1 MLISLFLIFLLTI
14 GGLGLT
20 YLFAEDE
27 SLLWR
32 LCAGSVVGS
41 IVFGLVCFL
50 AACLFGFSVP
60 TVLIS
65 IAASLAPLII
75 FARPRNR
82 ANLLATW
89 QKAKTNLEGAN
100 LEKILSVAYYVA
112 ILSVLWWFF
121 DRAIFVTK
129 EGIFTGGSHNL
140 GDLPFHLGAIFSFT
154 EGQNFPP
161 ENPSYAFAKFS
172 YPFITD
178 LIAAGFIRLGASV
191 RGAIYMQDVCLGFSL
206 FVLLEKF
213 TFKFTA
219 SRLAGKIA
227 PLLLMFSGGLGFMIF
242 FNNYGEQGKGFFDFI
257 FNLPADYTIHD
268 KGIRWGNA
276 LTTLFLTQRSI
287 LLGMPL
293 TLIVLQ
299 KLWEVFASENTEQI
313 YGDER
318 DLPSRN
324 KFYVFGFPVSIFIV
338 GLLAG
343 TLPLIHAHSLAALF
357 VIAAFLFFFRLD
369 KWREWIVFGLGVS
382 FIAVPELLWIVTGS
396 ATRLTEFVD
405 WNFGWDKRDEDFF
418 VFWAKNL
425 GFFTPLLLIGLYPIF
440 AQRRKEIERRASA
453 KENGFNESGRQS
465 KIVARED
472 DKTQPIGLGTRH
484 LLFYLPFIF
493 LFVVTNIV
501 KLAPWE
507 WDNIKVLIYWFIG
520 SIPFVALVLA
530 KLWEKNLVLKTVA
543 AACLILLTASGVIDV
558 WRVMSKQ
565 INYNVFSKNSVA
577 IAEEI
582 KQKTQ
587 PNALFL
593 NAPTYN
599 SAVVLSGRRS
609 LMRYNGHLS
618 SYGID
623 YGPREDEVKQI
634 YEGSPLADN
643 LLQKNNIEYVIVS
656 PEERGNLTVN
666 EDFFKKFPV
675 VAEIGQ
681 HKIYQVKK

>member
-14 GGLGLT
+14 SGLALT
-20 YLFAEDE
+20 YLFADDE

-41 IVFGLVCFL
+41 AVFGLVCFL
-50 AACLFGFSVP
+50 AACLFGFTVP

-65 IAASLAPLII
+65 VVLSLAPLIL
-75 FARPRNR
+75 FVRPQNR

-89 QKAKTNLEGAN
+89 QKAKTNLDGAN
-100 LEKILSVAYYVA
+100 LEKILSVAYYLGVFA
-112 ILSVLWWFF
+112 VMWWFF
-121 DRAIFVTK
+121 DRAMVVTK

-140 GDLPFHLGAIFSFT
+140 GDLPFHLGAMTSFT
-154 EGQNFPP
+154 DGQNFPP

-178 LIAAGFIRLGASV
+178 LIAAGFVRLGASV
-191 RGAIYMQDVCLGFSL
+191 RGAIYIQDVVLGFSL

-213 TFKFTA
+213 TFKFTGN
-219 SRLAGKIA
+219 RLAGKIA
-227 PLLLMFSGGLGFMIF
+227 PLLLMFSGGLGFGIF
-242 FNNYGEQGKGFFDFI
+242 FSNYWQQGKDFFDFI

-276 LTTLFLTQRSI
+276 MTTLFLTQRSL

-293 TLIVLQ
+293 ALIVLQ
-299 KLWEVFASENTEQI
+299 KLWEVFSSENTEQI
-313 YGDER
+313 FGDER
-318 DLPSRN
+318 DLPARHT
-324 KFYVFGFPVSIFIV
+324 FFVFGVPFSIFIV

-357 VIAAFLFFFRLD
+357 VITAFLFFFRLE
-369 KWREWIVFGLGVS
+369 KWREWVMFGLGVS
-382 FIAVPELLWIVTGS
+382 FIAIPELLWLMTGS

-418 VFWAKNL
+418 VFWAKNIGL
-425 GFFTPLLLIGLYPIF
+425 FAPLLLAGLYPIF
-440 AQRRKEIERRASA
+440 AQRRREIERRARAEEQESS
-453 KENGFNESGRQS
+453 ESGEQTE
-465 KIVARED
+465 INNQED
-472 DKTQPIGLGTRH
+472 DKTQDSTLSTRH

-493 LFVVTNIV
+493 LFIVANMV

-507 WDNIKVLIYWFIG
+507 WDNIKVLIYWFVG
-520 SIPFVALVLA
+520 SIPFVALLLA

-543 AACLILLTASGVIDV
+543 FACLIVLTFSGALDV

-565 INYNVFSKNSVA
+565 INYNVFSKDSVA
-577 IAEEI
+577 IADEI
-582 KQKTQ
+582 KQKTH

-623 YGPREDEVKQI
+623 YGPREDDVKQI
-634 YEGSPLADN
+634 YLGSPLADS

-656 PEERGNLTVN
+656 PEERSNLKVN

-675 VAEIGQ
+675 LAEIGQ
-681 HKIYQVKK
+681 HKVYQVKK

>member
-1 MLISLFLIFLLTI
+1 MLISLFLIFLITI

-32 LCAGSVVGS
+32 VCAGNVVGS
-41 IVFGLVCFL
+41 VIFGLVCFL

-65 IAASLAPLII
+65 IVVSLAPLALFIQ
-75 FARPRNR
+75 PQNR
-82 ANLLATW
+82 ANLLAMW
-89 QKAKTNLEGAN
+89 QKAKANLDGVN
-100 LEKILSVAYYVA
+100 LEKIISVAYYLA
-112 ILSVLWWFF
+112 ILAVLWWFF

-129 EGIFTGGSHNL
+129 EGIFTGSSHNL

-154 EGQNFPP
+154 DGQNFPP
-161 ENPSYAFAKFS
+161 ENPSYAFAKFT
-172 YPFITD
+172 YPFMTD
-178 LIAAGFIRLGASV
+178 FVAATFVRLGASA

-213 TFKFTA
+213 VFRFTA
-219 SRLAGKIA
+219 NRLAGRIA

-242 FNNYGEQGKGFFDFI
+242 FSDYWHQGKDFFDFI
-257 FNLPADYTIHD
+257 FNLPADYTIND
-268 KGIRWGNA
+268 KGLRWGNA

-293 TLIVLQ
+293 TVLVLQ
-299 KLWEVFASENTEQI
+299 KLWEVFATTDTEQI
-313 YGDER
+313 FGDER
-318 DLPSRN
+318 DLQARRE
-324 KFYVFGFPVSIFIV
+324 FYVFGFPFSLFIV

-343 TLPLIHAHSLAALF
+343 TLPLIHVHSLATLF
-357 VIAAFLFFFRLD
+357 VITAFLFFFRMN
-369 KWREWIVFGLGVS
+369 KWREWIMFGLGVS
-382 FIAVPELLWIVTGS
+382 VIAIPELLWAMTGS
-396 ATRLTEFVD
+396 ATRLTEFVA

-418 VFWAKNL
+418 IFWAKNL
-425 GFFTPLLLIGLYPIF
+425 GLFAPLLLVGLYPIF
-440 AQRRKEIERRASA
+440 AHRRKEIERRASA
-453 KENGFNESGRQS
+453 EEQGLNENAEQPKVSF
-465 KIVARED
+465 KD
-472 DKTQPIGLGTRH
+472 DEVQHTTLNTRH

-493 LFVVTNIV
+493 LFIITNV
-501 KLAPWE
+501 LKLAPWE

-530 KLWEKNLVLKTVA
+530 KLWEKNLVLKMVA
-543 AACLILLTASGVIDV
+543 AACLIVLTASGALDI

-565 INYNVFSKNSVA
+565 INYNVFSKDSVA
-577 IAEEI
+577 IAEQI
-582 KQKTQ
+582 KQKTA

-623 YGPREDEVKQI
+623 YGPRENEVKQI
-634 YEGSPLADN
+634 YEGSPLADG
-643 LLQKNNIEYVIVS
+643 LLQKNNIEYVIIS
-656 PEERGNLTVN
+656 PEERSNLKVN